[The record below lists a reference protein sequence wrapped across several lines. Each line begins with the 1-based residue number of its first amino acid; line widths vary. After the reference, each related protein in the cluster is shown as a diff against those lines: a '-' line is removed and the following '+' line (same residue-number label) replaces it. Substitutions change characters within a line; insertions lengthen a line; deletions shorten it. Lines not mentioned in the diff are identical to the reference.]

1 MTTRTKRSIAHFAAP
16 FRLHGLDKVQ
26 PAGDYDIDEDEE
38 MIEGLSWLAYQ
49 RVATFIHIP
58 ARNFDQRKTQLVA
71 IDYTELETALK
82 KDQETIICTSAGVT
96 NHTKHHP
103 IALQLASRSE

>member
-16 FRLHGLDKVQ
+16 FVLRGLEGIQ

-58 ARNFDQRKTQLVA
+58 ARNFNQHKMQLAA

-82 KDQETIICTSAGVT
+82 KDQETI
-96 NHTKHHP
+96 K
-103 IALQLASRSE
+103 

>member
-1 MTTRTKRSIAHFAAP
+1 MTTRTKRSIAHFATP
-16 FRLHGLDKVQ
+16 FSLRGLDGIH

-58 ARNFDQRKTQLVA
+58 ARNSNQRKMQLVA
-71 IDYTELETALK
+71 IDYAELATALK
-82 KDQETIICTSAGVT
+82 KDEETI
-96 NHTKHHP
+96 NEHP
-103 IALQLASRSE
+103 PAL

>member
-16 FRLHGLDKVQ
+16 FTLRGLDGVQ

-58 ARNFDQRKTQLVA
+58 ARNSDQRRAQLVA
-71 IDYTELETALK
+71 IDYSELETALQ
-82 KDQETIICTSAGVT
+82 KDQETM
-96 NHTKHHP
+96 K
-103 IALQLASRSE
+103 

>member
-16 FRLHGLDKVQ
+16 FVLRGLEGIQ

-58 ARNFDQRKTQLVA
+58 ARNSNRRKMQLVA
-71 IDYTELETALK
+71 IDYPELDTALK
-82 KDQETIICTSAGVT
+82 KDQETI
-96 NHTKHHP
+96 K
-103 IALQLASRSE
+103 

>member
-16 FRLHGLDKVQ
+16 FVLRGLEGIQ

-58 ARNFDQRKTQLVA
+58 ARNSNQRKMQLVA
-71 IDYTELETALK
+71 IDYPELETALK
-82 KDQETIICTSAGVT
+82 KDQETI
-96 NHTKHHP
+96 K
-103 IALQLASRSE
+103 

>member
-1 MTTRTKRSIAHFAAP
+1 MATRTRRSIAHFAAP
-16 FRLHGLDKVQ
+16 FVLRGLDGIQ

-58 ARNFDQRKTQLVA
+58 ARNSTQRKMQLVA
-71 IDYTELETALK
+71 IDYPELETALK
-82 KDQETIICTSAGVT
+82 QDQETI
-96 NHTKHHP
+96 K
-103 IALQLASRSE
+103 